1 MAEDSCS
8 CRGSSPGTFSGIVTG
23 PGKLS
28 PILGKRTCSPRS
40 SSAAAAE
47 EGAVGALEE
56 MGDLLQRTR
65 SPADAGGFDFTEG
78 KGFGK
83 LPEVRENKR

>member
-1 MAEDSCS
+1 MSWLQPGHLLWDRDWPRKTFPNSREENLEPTG
-8 CRGSSPGTFSGIVTG
+8 GSSAAV
-23 PGKLS
+23 
-28 PILGKRTCSPRS
+28 
-40 SSAAAAE
+40 AAAAE

-56 MGDLLQRTR
+56 TGDLLQRTR

-83 LPEVRENKR
+83 PPEVRENKH